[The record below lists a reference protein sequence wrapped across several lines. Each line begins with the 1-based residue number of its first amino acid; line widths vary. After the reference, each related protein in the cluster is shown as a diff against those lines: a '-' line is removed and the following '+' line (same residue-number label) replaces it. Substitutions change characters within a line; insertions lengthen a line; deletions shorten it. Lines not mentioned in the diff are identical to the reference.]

1 MRRRFFMKNLLY
13 SILLAGLV
21 FSLLTGNTFAGE
33 EQKLNTQIVRIQGNA
48 GVSPLNLS
56 ITPGTV
62 VVWLNDYRI
71 TPVEVMFPDKKVT
84 MACQSPVNF
93 SISKDGTYVSNS
105 IPYGGVASLCFI
117 EPGTFKYVIERAR
130 PQMMDEVR
138 GNPFRFEGQ
147 IVVKKQ

>member
-1 MRRRFFMKNLLY
+1 MKKLIL
-13 SILLAGLV
+13 SIVASGLIV
-21 FSLLTGNTFAGE
+21 SLLSGNTFAGE
-33 EQKLNTQIVRIQGNA
+33 EQKLKTQIVRIQGNA
-48 GVSPLNLS
+48 GVSPLNLF

-71 TPVEVMFPDKKVT
+71 SPVEVKFPDKSVT

-130 PQMMDEVR
+130 PQMDEIK

>member
-1 MRRRFFMKNLLY
+1 MKKLV
-13 SILLAGLV
+13 LAIIAVGFV
-21 FSLLTGNTFAGE
+21 ASLLSGNTFAGE

-147 IVVKKQ
+147 IVVKK

>member
-13 SILLAGLV
+13 YILLAGLV

-147 IVVKKQ
+147 IVVKK